1 MDNIGIIGIGCCGCR
16 ACEQICPVGC
26 IVFRENEEG
35 FLYPIVNEEKC
46 INCGRCVLHC
56 PITQPQKSSSAPIV
70 YAAKCRDQD
79 IARKSTSGGIFFPLA
94 KKVLAENGIVF
105 GCAYDEQLKARHI
118 AVENEAELYKL
129 QGSKYVQSDLCG
141 IYSYI
146 KEELQKGRCV
156 LFSGTGCQVAGLCS
170 FLGKEYGNLILI
182 DIVCHGV
189 PSPKLF
195 AKYIDHLSK
204 KMGEPIKSYHFR
216 NKERYGWGLFY
227 QLETS
232 LVKKSGNGFDDPYY
246 RAFLQGKTYRESC
259 YCCPFANRNRMGDIT
274 LGDFWG
280 IESMIPSFYSES
292 GVSLVL
298 LNTEKGKKFWNS
310 CNGEFEVMEASMEQ
324 AVKMNK
330 NLSEPSIRPECR
342 DTIYQGIDGD
352 FEHYMKKNLP
362 VKYDLKRKLK
372 SLIPVSFK
380 GKIKYMLK
388 R

>member
-1 MDNIGIIGIGCCGCR
+1 MNNIEIIGKECCGCR
-16 ACEQICPVGC
+16 ACEQICPVEC
-26 IVFRENEEG
+26 IVFKENEEG

-56 PITQPQKSSSAPIV
+56 PIIQLPKSSSDQVV

-79 IARKSTSGGIFFPLA
+79 TARKSTSGGIFVPLA

-105 GCAYDEQLKARHI
+105 GCAYDEQLTARHI

-129 QGSKYVQSDLCG
+129 QGSKYVQSDLSE
-141 IYSYI
+141 IYSCI
-146 KEELQKGRCV
+146 KKELQKDRTV
-156 LFSGTGCQVAGLCS
+156 LFSGTGCQAAGLRS
-170 FLGKEYGNLILI
+170 FLGKEYANLILI

-204 KMGEPIKSYHFR
+204 KIGEPIKSYHFR
-216 NKERYGWGLFY
+216 SKERYGWGCFY
-227 QLETS
+227 RLETS
-232 LVKKSGNGFDDPYY
+232 SVKKSGNGFDDPYY

-259 YCCPFANRNRMGDIT
+259 YRCPFANKNRMGDIT

-280 IESMIPSFYSES
+280 IESMIPSFYSEN
-292 GVSLVL
+292 GVSLVI
-298 LNTEKGKKFWNS
+298 LNTEKGKRFWNS
-310 CNGEFEVMEASMEQ
+310 LNDEFEVMEASMEQ

-352 FEHYMKKNLP
+352 FEYYMKKNLP